1 MANRFDNAYVSAYNP
16 LSMDELAMAPMMK
29 RKQHDDTLAKQELVK
44 SGLAKTDPHSKYFER
59 AQQLKSELETEM
71 DTTAQQLATQ
81 GVNNDMVGKTI
92 ALNRKF
98 QDLTSPTG
106 ELGQIN
112 AHNQNFKTTSAEY
125 LNNATKL
132 GYSPQIVQKRL
143 EEFQQKHVTEEDRDE
158 LGNIKMFKPDLPTNY
173 YDHIKVASDLFKDA
187 GLTQSQTDNLG
198 SHIAYDNVGQSY
210 VLTTGYKTG
219 NANND
224 AQLEAAVKSLNDRLL
239 DQKQPVRQALDYQGI
254 SPEQALEDIKLLSPV
269 YSKKSTD
276 TGSTSQISNYNPGSG
291 ADKTEVPDTES
302 IVTSTAEV
310 GTDLNDYNT
319 LDEIGQL
326 KPVTLIPIEP
336 DETPANRKLLTEYND
351 KLRFRGARDPKLGG
365 SYKYTVDDIDDDV
378 IKSRVKS
385 TYNDL
390 VERGALPKNAD
401 INSGAAIKLIKAELI
416 KQGPITLST
425 KTIKPNQALSTYL
438 FPNKL
443 VGKDDSATAANINN
457 DIINN
462 ARTVI
467 DIETGQVIPV
477 SEFKENGAKVTS
489 YYGYDSPHNWGQ
501 NGKDFN
507 FGNKSQRVAPHR
519 IVIEQDGKVIT
530 AVMSRS
536 SNEFNTREFSVMSD
550 LHDTYR
556 QVTLAPNRFVKF
568 ESSKP
573 ALKNLKVKY
582 TTKDKAGY
590 ALMEPEFTVKLPN
603 GSEKTFN
610 ESQYIKFV
618 VSLGLKTK

>member
-1 MANRFDNAYVSAYNP
+1 MANRFDNAYISAYNP

-29 RKQHDDTLAKQELVK
+29 RKQHDDTLAKQEIIK
-44 SGLAKTDPHSKYFER
+44 SGLAKTDPHSKYFQR
-59 AQQLKSELETEM
+59 AQELKGQLESEM

-81 GVNNDMVGKTI
+81 GVNNDMIGKTI

-98 QDLTSPTG
+98 QDLTAPTG
-106 ELGQIN
+106 EIGQIN

-143 EEFQQKHVTEEDRDE
+143 EEFQQKHIAEEDRDE
-158 LGNIKMFKPDLPTNY
+158 LGNIKMFKPNLPTNY

-269 YSKKSTD
+269 YSKRSTD

-291 ADKTEVPDTES
+291 AGGPEIPDTES

-310 GTDLNDYNT
+310 GTRIEDYDSLDRIGAPIYGDVVTGSPLTMGSSGNT
-319 LDEIGQL
+319 ENKKTGT
-326 KPVTLIPIEP
+326 VT
-336 DETPANRKLLTEYND
+336 
-351 KLRFRGARDPKLGG
+351 
-365 SYKYTVDDIDDDV
+365 IDDVGSDLMRAQYKLAYKELMESGKLPQGTDMNSDV
-378 IKSRVKS
+378 AKRLIKS
-385 TYNDL
+385 
-390 VERGALPKNAD
+390 
-401 INSGAAIKLIKAELI
+401 ELI

-425 KTIKPNQALSTYL
+425 QTIKPNQELSTFL

-467 DIETGQVIPV
+467 DVETGEVIPV

-489 YYGYDSPHNWGQ
+489 YYGYDSPHNWGEK
-501 NGKDFN
+501 GKDFS
-507 FGNKSQRVAPHR
+507 FGNKSQQVAPHR
-519 IVIEQDGKVIT
+519 IVIEKDGKITT

-536 SNEFNTREFSVMSD
+536 SKEFNTREFSVMSD
-550 LHDTYR
+550 LHNTYR
-556 QVTLAPNRFVKF
+556 QVTLAPNRYVKF
-568 ESSKP
+568 ESNKP

-590 ALMEPEFTVKLPN
+590 ALMEPEFTIKLPN